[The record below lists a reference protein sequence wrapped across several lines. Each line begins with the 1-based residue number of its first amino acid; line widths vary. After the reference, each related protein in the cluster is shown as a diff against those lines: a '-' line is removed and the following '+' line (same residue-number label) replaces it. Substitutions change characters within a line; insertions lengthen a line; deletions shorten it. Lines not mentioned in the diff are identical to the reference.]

1 MIIWPATTTIFVL
14 STAAATTTVTTATAT
29 SVVKKRI
36 RNIAQLKLNWKFS
49 YKYFI

>member
-1 MIIWPATTTIFVL
+1 MWPTITTIFVF
-14 STAAATTTVTTATAT
+14 STAATATTITTATAT

-36 RNIAQLKLNWKFS
+36 KNIAQIKLNWKFS